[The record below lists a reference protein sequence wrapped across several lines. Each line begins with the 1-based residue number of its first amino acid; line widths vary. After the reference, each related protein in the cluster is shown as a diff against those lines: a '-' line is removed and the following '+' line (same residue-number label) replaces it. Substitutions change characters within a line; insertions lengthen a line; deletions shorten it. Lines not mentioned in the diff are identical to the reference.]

1 MKFIDIVAS
10 FGLAFFIVAHL
21 QFVPIADRM
30 KRHHVKVKEKNEK
43 VRKFDEVN
51 FSTKFR
57 QQRGFPRQKVFA
69 T

>member
-1 MKFIDIVAS
+1 MKLIDTVAS
-10 FGLAFFIVAHL
+10 LGLAFFIVAHL

-30 KRHHVKVKEKNEK
+30 KRHHDKMKEKIEK

-51 FSTKFR
+51 LSTKFR
-57 QQRGFPRQKVFA
+57 QRRGFPRQKVFA